1 MTSDLSA
8 LLDCLGVP
16 PNRSEQVLGAWQP
29 SNPTLRMRSM
39 LERLGPEASDP
50 SWPVGRSQDRLLKW
64 GLYSPLQLIA
74 QQCAGVARP
83 TMESDFPFLF
93 GFMGLVTQGLIHFR
107 RSAPSEGAWPPRDRK
122 EARRYSALYQSVFR
136 LREQREEREPLSLEV
151 RLPLVTD
158 LSPLLPL
165 KRFAQVVGR
174 GVGVANG
181 DRLSAPTS
189 PSAQVVKL
197 FRNHEGTPSNRL
209 YRLDSEYEYI
219 SPKDLSLTLRR
230 DGLLTLASRYN
241 PLLDF
246 YDGGWH
252 VVDMEGGR
260 RAIDR
265 LLAARFGGSQID
277 SDLPKFLLRLAY
289 HMATHWHGGI
299 LAVVDGKEAEKR
311 LHPALPESRAMTL
324 LIRKAAGAKTKE
336 FKITDVDKPVD
347 SDLPHKPSWGLGRLF
362 LTLAIQDGAVLFAP
376 DGRFLS
382 ASRFVADNDQNIGSG
397 GAGARAALA
406 LSKCGLAIKIS
417 ADGAIKVFARAGN
430 GKLMVPAA
438 GLRIR

>member
-1 MTSDLSA
+1 M
-8 LLDCLGVP
+8 
-16 PNRSEQVLGAWQP
+16 
-29 SNPTLRMRSM
+29 
-39 LERLGPEASDP
+39 
-50 SWPVGRSQDRLLKW
+50 
-64 GLYSPLQLIA
+64 
-74 QQCAGVARP
+74 
-83 TMESDFPFLF
+83 
-93 GFMGLVTQGLIHFR
+93 
-107 RSAPSEGAWPPRDRK
+107 
-122 EARRYSALYQSVFR
+122 
-136 LREQREEREPLSLEV
+136 
-151 RLPLVTD
+151 
-158 LSPLLPL
+158 
-165 KRFAQVVGR
+165 
-174 GVGVANG
+174 
-181 DRLSAPTS
+181 
-189 PSAQVVKL
+189 
-197 FRNHEGTPSNRL
+197 
-209 YRLDSEYEYI
+209 
-219 SPKDLSLTLRR
+219 RR

-265 LLAARFGGSQID
+265 LLSARFGGTQID

-299 LAVVDGKEAEKR
+299 LAVVDEKAAEKR

-336 FKITDVDKPVD
+336 FRITDVDKPVD
-347 SDLPHKPSWGLGRLF
+347 PDLPHKPSWGLGRLF

-417 ADGAIKVFARAGN
+417 ADGAIKVFARAEN
-430 GKLMVPAA
+430 GRLLVPAA